1 MNIKI
6 IRKRNKKEVAE
17 TVGEYTFWVY
27 TKDSKN
33 RTIARDYINSDI
45 DLEKERIIF
54 LIKRTPYFMDKL
66 YDNEELFIY
75 KKNNHNR
82 VVVGLKS
89 AFFANYDMDKLYEDL
104 EEIQETFEYRNHNNI
119 DYYNTNNV
127 CVIHFK
133 FGRMQ
138 KGYSGLSL
146 ENGLTPE
153 FINEYE
159 KYFDYKGD
167 KFKTARDIVE
177 YVEKHNL
184 PVIFYSNFED
194 IEFNLSM
201 VKEWLEANE

>member
-6 IRKRNKKEVAE
+6 IRRQSEKKVAE
-17 TVGEYTFWVY
+17 RYGKYTFLVY
-27 TKDSKN
+27 TKDSNN

-66 YDNEELFIY
+66 YDNDELFIY
-75 KKNNHNR
+75 KKNNHNK
-82 VVVGLKS
+82 VVVGLRE
-89 AFFANYDMDKLYEDL
+89 AFYADNHMDRLYKDL
-104 EEIQETFEYRNHNNI
+104 KEIQETFEYRNHNNI
-119 DYYNTNNV
+119 NYYDTDNV

-159 KYFDYKGD
+159 KYFDGKGD

-194 IEFNLSM
+194 REFNLSM
-201 VKEWLEANE
+201 VKEWVKANE

>member
-6 IRKRNKKEVAE
+6 IRRQNKKDMAE
-17 TVGEYTFWVY
+17 TFGKYTFWVY

-45 DLEKERIIF
+45 DLEKEKIVS
-54 LIKRTPYFMDKL
+54 LIKKTPYLTDKL

-89 AFFANYDMDKLYEDL
+89 AFLVNDDMDKLYKDL

-119 DYYNTNNV
+119 DYYDTKNV

-146 ENGLTPE
+146 KNGLTQE
-153 FINEYE
+153 FINEYK
-159 KYFDYKGD
+159 KYFDYEGD

-194 IEFNLSM
+194 REYNLSM
-201 VKEWLEANE
+201 VKEWVEANE